1 MQSWLYVFFTCYA
14 VMVVCVWSHA
24 VFSHMLCLVTCCVWS
39 RAMPQLQAV
48 WVMGAD
54 LSKLKMLEAVIKE
67 TLRLHATAPMGSIR

>member
-1 MQSWLYVFFTCYA
+1 
-14 VMVVCVWSHA
+14 
-24 VFSHMLCLVTCCVWS
+24 
-39 RAMPQLQAV
+39 MPQLQAV